1 MKVIK
6 TILNLIISF
15 LLIFTLILGI
25 LFNFLSVQVFNK
37 ENMLKRLEETEFYM
51 QVSRE
56 VYNGFEN
63 YIYQSGLPEDTIKD
77 LYTDEDIK
85 NDITSIVNYIYEGK
99 EITLSEEKISTNL
112 DNKINN
118 YLQSENITLSK
129 TEKENVDKFK
139 NLIIDSYKSNIKISN
154 TLINVARDYYQK
166 SKDIFISIQD
176 LPLILGVVLV
186 FLLFVINLK
195 SLENVI
201 SYASISVFSAG
212 VLLKLFNY
220 IILKNI
226 EVDDLLI
233 FATSLTSVVQ
243 NIFKEVL
250 NLISTSGLY
259 LIVGGITGI
268 IIASMIKA
276 ALPKNT
282 NEKNN

>member
-1 MKVIK
+1 M
-6 TILNLIISF
+6 
-15 LLIFTLILGI
+15 
-25 LFNFLSVQVFNK
+25 
-37 ENMLKRLEETEFYM
+37 
-51 QVSRE
+51 
-56 VYNGFEN
+56 
-63 YIYQSGLPEDTIKD
+63 
-77 LYTDEDIK
+77 
-85 NDITSIVNYIYEGK
+85 
-99 EITLSEEKISTNL
+99 
-112 DNKINN
+112 
-118 YLQSENITLSK
+118 
-129 TEKENVDKFK
+129 
-139 NLIIDSYKSNIKISN
+139 
-154 TLINVARDYYQK
+154 ARDYYQK